1 MDVSFTMQ
9 DISGGT
15 DCGKNEINQFLIH
28 SINEEEREKQEMFIF
43 NDLSS

>member
-28 SINEEEREKQEMFIF
+28 SNIDKRGGTRETRNVHFR
-43 NDLSS
+43 